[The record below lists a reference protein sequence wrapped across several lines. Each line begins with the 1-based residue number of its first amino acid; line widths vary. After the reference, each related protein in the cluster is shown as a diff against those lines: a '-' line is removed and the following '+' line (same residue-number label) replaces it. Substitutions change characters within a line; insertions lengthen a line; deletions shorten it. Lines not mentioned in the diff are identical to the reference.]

1 MNKLMKASKKI
12 AFSSILAAI
21 SVIMMLIGSFF
32 GSLDLT
38 AAAIASFCVIIAV
51 IEMGCKSAVIIY
63 AVSSALALIVLPSK
77 MPAVYFAVFLGYFPI
92 IKSISER
99 FSSAVSYAI
108 KFATYFVAYAALSVI
123 VITFFP
129 EAELRKYLMVVC
141 FLGAI
146 VLFVYD
152 IALTRI
158 IASYCKTLRQRL
170 GVNKFFGNNGR

>member
-1 MNKLMKASKKI
+1 MKASKKI

-51 IEMGCKSAVIIY
+51 IEMGYKSAWIIY
-63 AVSSALALIVLPSK
+63 AVSSALALIILPQK

-92 IKSISER
+92 VKSLAER
-99 FSSAVSYAI
+99 FSPRVSYVI
-108 KFATYFVAYAALSVI
+108 KFVTYFLAYAALSAVVI
-123 VITFFP
+123 SFFP
-129 EAELRKYLMVVC
+129 EAELRKYLIIAC
-141 FLGAI
+141 FLGAA

-158 IASYCKTLRQRL
+158 IGSYCKNLRQRL
-170 GVNKFFGNNGR
+170 GINKFFGNNGR